1 VPPIPLSTHV
11 SNSTSPLIVR
21 RRYSL
26 LFLFVFPCLL
36 LAIYL
41 FRPRTRPCPS
51 ACIAFIGDSI
61 TSNWPMLQPPNQ
73 LSGLQIV
80 NRGLPGDT
88 TTNMLVRFRRDILQ
102 LRPRAV
108 VILGGINDLAR
119 IPLPD
124 IEHNLAT
131 MAQEAAEHKIRVVLA
146 TLPPTGKSGAA
157 SSSFNSN
164 RDQLTALN
172 TWLVSLAAQNH
183 YTLLDFHSA
192 LSDSHG
198 SYQPGLTYDGVHP
211 AVEGYARIEPLLRQ
225 AVASALGGAAP

>member
-1 VPPIPLSTHV
+1 MPLIHL
-11 SNSTSPLIVR
+11 SNSTPPLVTR

-41 FRPRTRPCPS
+41 FRPHTRPCPS

-61 TSNWPMLQPPNQ
+61 TSNWPLLQPPNQ
-73 LSGLQIV
+73 ISGLPIV

-102 LRPRAV
+102 LRPRVV

-124 IEHNLAT
+124 IEHNLSA
-131 MAQEAAEHKIRVVLA
+131 MAHDASQRKIRVVLA
-146 TLPPTGKSGAA
+146 TLPPAGKSDPP
-157 SSSFNSN
+157 SSPLNSN
-164 RDQLTALN
+164 RDQLLALN

-192 LSDSHG
+192 LSDAQG
-198 SYQPGLTYDGVHP
+198 VYQTGLTYDGVHP
-211 AVEGYARIEPLLRQ
+211 SPEGYAHMEPLLRQ
-225 AVASALGGAAP
+225 AVASALDGAAP